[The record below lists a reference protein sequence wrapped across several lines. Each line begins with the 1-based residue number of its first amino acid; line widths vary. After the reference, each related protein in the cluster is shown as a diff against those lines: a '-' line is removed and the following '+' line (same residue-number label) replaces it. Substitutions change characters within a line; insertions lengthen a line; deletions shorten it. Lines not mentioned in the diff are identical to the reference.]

1 MSQDSISILCLHGHP
16 GSAKAMSIFT
26 QHLSGKGF
34 RTIAPDLRGY
44 GRLAALC
51 VPPHGKHPVKQPFTM
66 SDHIDDLISL
76 LDSKNTGK
84 CIVLGWSL
92 GGILAIELALKL
104 NEIDPDK
111 IIGLI
116 LIASAANPRSDHPA
130 VPWWQVVNTGL
141 AVLAH
146 RLLPSTNLAKA
157 LGKRSLLQY
166 LIQQHTTFAYDRI
179 ANEGA
184 SAYLRTS
191 KYATKA
197 LFDAMRQGYDRR
209 DDLEKIRVP
218 CLAIAGEC
226 DRHITAASSH
236 ETAMLL
242 PNSTWICY
250 PQVAHLLP
258 WEIPVQLLA
267 DIDMWLEQNRFS
279 L

>member
-1 MSQDSISILCLHGHP
+1 
-16 GSAKAMSIFT
+16 MSIFVH
-26 QHLSGKGF
+26 HLVGKGF

-44 GRLAALC
+44 GQSLFAR
-51 VPPHGKHPVKQPFTM
+51 PVKQPFTM
-66 SDHIDDLISL
+66 SDHISDLVSL
-76 LDSKNTGK
+76 LASNDIGK

-92 GGILAIELALKL
+92 GGILAIELALRF
-104 NEIDPDK
+104 NELDPDK

-116 LIASAANPRSDHPA
+116 LIAGAANPRSNHPA

-141 AVLAH
+141 AVLVH

-157 LGKRSLLQY
+157 IGKRSLLQY

-179 ANEGA
+179 SREGA
-184 SAYLRTS
+184 SAYLQTS
-191 KYATKA
+191 KYATRA

-209 DDLEKIRVP
+209 HDLAQIRVP

-267 DIDMWLEQNRFS
+267 DIDIWLEKNHYELPHRVGGWGF
-279 L
+279 

>member
-16 GSAKAMSIFT
+16 GSANAMSIFT

-34 RTIAPDLRGY
+34 KTIAPNLRGY
-44 GRLAALC
+44 GRS
-51 VPPHGKHPVKQPFTM
+51 PFDRPIKQPFTM
-66 SDHIDDLISL
+66 SDHISDLVSL
-76 LDSKNTGK
+76 LASNDIGK

-92 GGILAIELALKL
+92 GGILAIELALRL
-104 NEIDPDK
+104 NELDPNK
-111 IIGLI
+111 IVGLI
-116 LIASAANPRSDHPA
+116 LIAGAAHPRSSHPA

-146 RLLPSTNLAKA
+146 RLLPRTNLAKA

-184 SAYLRTS
+184 SAYLQTS
-191 KYATKA
+191 KYATRA

-209 DDLEKIRVP
+209 KDLERIRVP

-242 PNSTWICY
+242 PTSTWICY

-258 WEIPVQLLA
+258 WEIPTQLLA
-267 DIDMWLEQNRFS
+267 DIDTWLEKNHFS